1 MSDIRKIENFFDEL
15 EVFEDTE
22 RGHCYKIFM
31 RQAIREFL
39 DNETKETAFAVYRA
53 FFDSYRI
60 TIEGS

>member
-1 MSDIRKIENFFDEL
+1 MSDIRKNIEKFFGEL

-39 DNETKETAFAVYRA
+39 DNETK
-53 FFDSYRI
+53 
-60 TIEGS
+60 